1 MEKKNNSGILVGI
14 LIGIIIMLLVII
26 GLLATGTIN
35 FKTSTTNDSEKTS
48 ENNNINTKDTSN
60 NAIEEEDTKI
70 VDDEQLDNNNC
81 KYSQSDIEMMVLKY
95 FVKINGAK
103 AANGEDYQA
112 ESLLDNNKYNVR
124 IKHLQV
130 DHITTDENYVVDC
143 NTGIGNLVSDS
154 EKTINFLEY
163 K

>member
-1 MEKKNNSGILVGI
+1 MEKKNSSGMLVGI
-14 LIGIIIMLLVII
+14 LIGIIIMLLVFI
-26 GLLATGTIN
+26 GLFATGTIS
-35 FKTSTTNDSEKTS
+35 FKTSTTNDNGQTIGDNYEDA
-48 ENNNINTKDTSN
+48 KDTSN
-60 NAIEEEDTKI
+60 NVIEEEDTKN
-70 VDDEQLDNNNC
+70 VNDGQLDGNNC
-81 KYSQSDIEMMVLKY
+81 KYSKSDIEKFALNY

-103 AANGEDYQA
+103 AGNGEDYQS
-112 ESLLDNNKYNVR
+112 ESLLEDNKYNVR